1 MSCHGWV
8 SGTYGKVIFHLS
20 TAISAPPNAIGAR
33 LIYRPQYMVDSGPRW
48 EPLLWMASG
57 ANTSQFFVLRLYQ
70 LNPGPQRFLCVTM
83 TRTKRKFGC
92 PHRQEYPVSRLRH
105 VAQLPP

>member
-1 MSCHGWV
+1 MPWLSQRDVRKG
-8 SGTYGKVIFHLS
+8 HLS
-20 TAISAPPNAIGAR
+20 PEYSNFRASQRHWAR
-33 LIYRPQYMVDSGPRW
+33 LIYRPLQYMVDSGPRW

-105 VAQLPP
+105 VAQPPP